1 MNEQI
6 TGLAS
11 LGRYEDNRIAHV
23 ADGEMIV
30 PPLAISLAT
39 KRQIFRDMLN
49 QGINPANYIVGSSM
63 GINPNS
69 GLPEFFLKK
78 LVKKIIKPVKK
89 VVKFQTGLVKKVVK
103 SKLFKKLA
111 PFAGII
117 AAPFTGGLSAALIGG
132 LGGLASGKGLK
143 GAALGALGGFGAS
156 SALGA
161 IKGAGGFSSA
171 LKGLGSKISSKFSGI
186 KSLLGGQGGFSSLL
200 GVF

>member
-1 MNEQI
+1 MNEQM

-63 GINPNS
+63 GINPAT
-69 GLPEFFLKK
+69 GLPKFFLKK

-89 VVKFQTGLVKKVVK
+89 LVKAQVGLVKEVVK
-103 SKLFKKLA
+103 VKHLEN
-111 PFAGII
+111 
-117 AAPFTGGLSAALIGG
+117 
-132 LGGLASGKGLK
+132 
-143 GAALGALGGFGAS
+143 
-156 SALGA
+156 
-161 IKGAGGFSSA
+161 
-171 LKGLGSKISSKFSGI
+171 
-186 KSLLGGQGGFSSLL
+186 
-200 GVF
+200 

>member
-63 GINPNS
+63 GINPTT

-78 LVKKIIKPVKK
+78 LVKAVVKPVKK
-89 VVKFQTGLVKKVVK
+89 IVK
-103 SKLFKKLA
+103 SKLFKKIAPLA
-111 PFAGII
+111 GVI

-132 LGGLASGKGLK
+132 IDVNSNLTFKGR
-143 GAALGALGGFGAS
+143 
-156 SALGA
+156 
-161 IKGAGGFSSA
+161 
-171 LKGLGSKISSKFSGI
+171 
-186 KSLLGGQGGFSSLL
+186 
-200 GVF
+200 